1 MYDNIMKEK
10 ELNHLLKKAIK
21 ASLEAGNSILDVYNL
36 SDFEVEHK
44 KDSSPLTLADRSAH
58 NKIIEFL
65 EDTNIPILSEEGKD
79 VKFNDR
85 KLWDLFWLVDPL
97 DGTKEFIKRNGEFTV
112 NIALIKK
119 GKPILGVI
127 YVPVKEVL
135 YFGCLN
141 MGSYKL
147 SECKKDAFNID
158 ELFNISESLPL
169 KVWDKKKVCVV
180 GSRSHMSESTLSFV
194 DGLKSQY
201 GDVSMVSRG
210 SSLKLCMVAEGG
222 AQLYPRFAPT
232 MEWDTAAGQ
241 AIIENAG
248 GFVLRYPD
256 MSPLS
261 YNKQEL
267 TNPWFIVSLNEELI
281 YQKA

>member
-1 MYDNIMKEK
+1 MYDSIMKE
-10 ELNHLLKKAIK
+10 EQLDYLLKIAIR
-21 ASLEAGNSILDVYNL
+21 ASMDAGSSILDVYNS
-36 SDFEVEHK
+36 SDFQVEHK
-44 KDSSPLTLADRSAH
+44 KDSSPLTLADRRAH
-58 NKIIEFL
+58 NKIVESL
-65 EDTNIPILSEEGKD
+65 KDTSIPILSEEGKD
-79 VKFNDR
+79 IKFNDR

-112 NIALIKK
+112 NIALIRK

-127 YVPVKEVL
+127 YVPVKELL
-135 YFGCLN
+135 YFGCTK
-141 MGSYKL
+141 MGSFKL
-147 SECKKDAFNID
+147 SECNKDEFDVD
-158 ELFNISESLPL
+158 ELYNTSESLPIKL
-169 KVWDKKKVCVV
+169 WDKKEVCVV

-194 DGLKSQY
+194 GGLKNQY
-201 GDVSMVSRG
+201 AEVSMVSIG

-241 AIIENAG
+241 AIVENAG
-248 GFVLRYPD
+248 GLVLRYPE

-267 TNPWFIVSLNEELI
+267 TNPWFIVSLNE
-281 YQKA
+281 